1 LSKRNQ
7 EETGIRYEWYALQRC
22 AASYFEQFDKEKIVW
37 PLTADKWGFAI
48 DTKKH
53 YLTSGGFFMV
63 SESIPLKYIVGVL
76 NSKLIEFYFKFIGVM
91 TAGGA
96 YTLKKA
102 TIDELPLFISD
113 NDSCNQVEKLVSKI
127 LELKR
132 EKFPSNHLENKVD
145 SLVFHYYGLSEKEML
160 EVLDTF
166 KDLSI
171 KDRNQIQNE
180 YWNIANNK
188 FQLEI

>member
-1 LSKRNQ
+1 
-7 EETGIRYEWYALQRC
+7 
-22 AASYFEQFDKEKIVW
+22 
-37 PLTADKWGFAI
+37 
-48 DTKKH
+48 
-53 YLTSGGFFMV
+53 MV
-63 SESIPLKYIVGVL
+63 SESLPLKYIVGVL
-76 NSKLIEFYFKFIGVM
+76 NSKLMEFYFKFIGVM

-102 TIDELPLFISD
+102 TIEELPLNISD
-113 NDSCNQVEKLVSKI
+113 KVASKQVEKLVSKI

-132 EKFPSNHLENKVD
+132 EKFPSNILENKID
-145 SLVFHYYGLSEKEML
+145 ALVFHLYGLTENEIL
-160 EVLDTF
+160 QVLDTF

-188 FQLEI
+188 FQLEK

>member
-1 LSKRNQ
+1 MSKRNQ